1 MIFVGRFGH
10 PARNRSTSGL
20 AGTIVEVTGRLRC
33 RSVLDD
39 MRVFAYT
46 WNEHSRVNPRKVFM
60 TSPNEPGRDDAE
72 QRDGQDS
79 AASTPAEEQAQAQQA
94 AETPEQADGAETAS
108 AERSGDTE
116 AAAEQESVADATTAE
131 EAAEQDQTA
140 TERSE
145 TTEQAATE
153 RSEATEQAA
162 TEQTEVGAT
171 AAAAQPAAEG
181 HEQASGLG
189 EELASDAPKKKKTGL
204 LVGAIAAG
212 VLVLAAAGV
221 GAYLLFAGPSAQNV
235 AESYAEVTNRETQDP
250 GSVNVGDYKPL
261 VCNKV
266 MPQIEQIQ
274 KTKEAFLKQAKPQ
287 DLEML
292 KQVKTSVKNVQA
304 DGDTGKVVLEQTVPG
319 QQPQQLNL
327 SLIKEDGWK
336 LCA

>member
-1 MIFVGRFGH
+1 
-10 PARNRSTSGL
+10 
-20 AGTIVEVTGRLRC
+20 
-33 RSVLDD
+33 
-39 MRVFAYT
+39 
-46 WNEHSRVNPRKVFM
+46 M
-60 TSPNEPGRDDAE
+60 TSPNEPGRDDAD

-79 AASTPAEEQAQAQQA
+79 AASTPAEEQAQAQPA
-94 AETPEQADGAETAS
+94 AETPEQAEGAETAS

-116 AAAEQESVADATTAE
+116 AATEQEAGADATQGE
-131 EAAEQDQTA
+131 EPAEQDRA
-140 TERSE
+140 ADEAE
-145 TTEQAATE
+145 TSA
-153 RSEATEQAA
+153 
-162 TEQTEVGAT
+162 EQTEV
-171 AAAAQPAAEG
+171 AAAAAAPSAQPAEG

-204 LVGAIAAG
+204 LIGAIAAG

-221 GAYLLFAGPSAQNV
+221 GAYMLFAGPSAQNV

-250 GSVNVGDYKPL
+250 ASVNVDDYKPL

-304 DGDTGKVVLEQTVPG
+304 DGDKGKVVLEQTVPG

-327 SLIKEDGWK
+327 SLVKEDGWK